1 MRTWMRLVVVAISFL
16 ALAVALVSAVSGQS
30 ASWEASFGSTHIE
43 EGYSAQQTVDG
54 GYILLGVTLSKGAG
68 QTDFWLIKT
77 NSAGE
82 REWDQ
87 TFGGTMDDWGRGV
100 KQTKDGG
107 YILVGSTFS
116 FGAGKADV
124 WLIKTDT
131 NGVKKWARVFGG
143 AEVDLGYA
151 VQQTTDG
158 GYILIGYTES
168 KGAGRADV
176 WLIKTDSSG
185 VKEWEKTFGGS
196 QWDAGYSVQQT
207 RDGGYI
213 LVGHTKSKGEGKS
226 SDVWL
231 IKADATGNKLWE
243 KIYGG
248 RQEDVGRWVEQTQDG
263 GYILVGWTK
272 SKGSGGAD
280 IWLVKTNASGV
291 RQWEKTFGGVGNDW
305 SRCVQQTQDGGYIL
319 LGSTASFTA
328 EQSYDFWLIKTD
340 ATGNRQWDRMY
351 GTPYWD
357 RGRFLQQTRD
367 GGYILIGYK
376 FTVKEQRDHQLWLIK
391 TDSSGQLKSKA
402 QSS

>member
-1 MRTWMRLVVVAISFL
+1 MRTWMRLVVVAILFQ
-16 ALAVALVSAVSGQS
+16 ALGVALVVAASGQP
-30 ASWEASFGSTHIE
+30 ASWEASFGGTYIE
-43 EGYSAQQTVDG
+43 KGYSVQQTVDG
-54 GYILLGVTLSKGAG
+54 GYILLGVTMSKGAG

-82 REWDQ
+82 MEWDK

-100 KQTKDGG
+100 KQTRDGG

-124 WLIKTDT
+124 WLIKTDV

-143 AEVDLGYA
+143 AEVDLGCA

-158 GYILIGYTES
+158 GYILVGHTQS

-176 WLIKTDSSG
+176 WLIKTNSTG
-185 VKEWEKTFGGS
+185 IKEWERTFGGS
-196 QWDAGYSVQQT
+196 RWDAGYSVQQT
-207 RDGGYI
+207 HDGGYI
-213 LVGHTKSKGEGKS
+213 VVGHTKSKGEGE

-231 IKADATGNKLWE
+231 IKADASGNKLWE
-243 KIYGG
+243 RIYGG
-248 RQEDVGRWVEQTQDG
+248 RQEDVGRWVKQTQDG

-280 IWLVKTNASGV
+280 IWLIKTNAKGV

-340 ATGNRQWDRMY
+340 ATGNSQWDRMY

-357 RGRFLQQTRD
+357 RGRFLDQTQD
-367 GGYILIGYK
+367 GGYVLTGYK
-376 FTVKEQRDHQLWLIK
+376 FTLKEQRDYQLWVIK
-391 TDSSGQLKSKA
+391 TDPSGN
-402 QSS
+402 

>member
-1 MRTWMRLVVVAISFL
+1 MRGCKSLLSVVVSLLVAAVGL
-16 ALAVALVSAVSGQS
+16 ASAAS
-30 ASWEASFGSTHIE
+30 APSTSWEASYGGRHLE
-43 EGYSAQQTVDG
+43 MGYSVQQTVDG

-77 NSAGE
+77 NSVGE
-82 REWDQ
+82 MEWDQ

-100 KQTKDGG
+100 QQTKDGG

-124 WLIKTDT
+124 WLIKTDA
-131 NGVKKWARVFGG
+131 NGAKKWARVFGG

-158 GYILIGYTES
+158 GYILIGYTQS

-176 WLIKTDSSG
+176 WLIKTSSTG
-185 VKEWEKTFGGS
+185 SKEWERTFGGS

-226 SDVWL
+226 DVWL
-231 IKADATGNKLWE
+231 IKTDATGNKLCE
-243 KIYGG
+243 KVYGG
-248 RQEDVGRWVEQTQDG
+248 KEEDVGRWVEQTQDG
-263 GYILVGWTK
+263 GYVLVGWTK

-280 IWLVKTNASGV
+280 IWLVKTNANGV
-291 RQWEKTFGGVGNDW
+291 KQWEKTFGGNGNDW

-340 ATGNRQWDRMY
+340 ANGNRQWDRMY

-391 TDSSGQLKSKA
+391 TDSSGN
-402 QSS
+402 

>member
-1 MRTWMRLVVVAISFL
+1 MRVCSRLLAVVVSLL
-16 ALAVALVSAVSGQS
+16 ALAVGLVSAASGQP
-30 ASWEASFGSTHIE
+30 ASWEASFGGTHIE
-43 EGYSAQQTVDG
+43 KGYSVQQAVDG
-54 GYILLGVTLSKGAG
+54 GYILLGVTLSKGAD

-82 REWDQ
+82 MEWDQ

-116 FGAGKADV
+116 FGAGKADI
-124 WLIKTDT
+124 WLIKTDA

-143 AEVDLGYA
+143 AEVDLGCA

-158 GYILIGYTES
+158 GYILVGHTQS
-168 KGAGRADV
+168 KGAGRADL
-176 WLIKTDSSG
+176 WLIKTNSTG
-185 VKEWEKTFGGS
+185 IKEWERTFGGS

-213 LVGHTKSKGEGKS
+213 LVGHTKSKGEGK

-280 IWLVKTNASGV
+280 IWLIKTNANGV
-291 RQWEKTFGGVGNDW
+291 KQWEKTFGGVGNDW

-340 ATGNRQWDRMY
+340 VNGNRQWDRMY

-357 RGRFLQQTRD
+357 RGRFLQQTND

-376 FTVKEQRDHQLWLIK
+376 FTVKDQRDHQLWVIK
-391 TDSSGQLKSKA
+391 TDSSGN
-402 QSS
+402 

>member
-1 MRTWMRLVVVAISFL
+1 MRVCTGLLAVVVSLL
-16 ALAVALVSAVSGQS
+16 ALAVALVSAVSGQP
-30 ASWEASFGSTHIE
+30 ASWEASFGGTHIE
-43 EGYSAQQTVDG
+43 KGYSVQQTVDG
-54 GYILLGVTLSKGAG
+54 GYILVGVTLSKGAG

-82 REWDQ
+82 MEWDQ

-100 KQTKDGG
+100 KQTRDGG

-143 AEVDLGYA
+143 AEVDLGCA

-158 GYILIGYTES
+158 GYILVGHNQS

-176 WLIKTDSSG
+176 WLIKTNSTG
-185 VKEWEKTFGGS
+185 IKEWERTFGGS

-213 LVGHTKSKGEGKS
+213 VVGHTKSKGEGKS
-226 SDVWL
+226 DVWL
-231 IKADATGNKLWE
+231 IKADARGNKLWE
-243 KIYGG
+243 KNYGG
-248 RQEDVGRWVEQTQDG
+248 KEEDVGRWVEQTQDG

-280 IWLVKTNASGV
+280 IWLVKTNANGV

-319 LGSTASFTA
+319 LGNTVSFTA

-340 ATGNRQWDRMY
+340 SRGNIVWDKTY

-357 RGRFLQQTRD
+357 RGRFLQQTND

-376 FTVKEQRDHQLWLIK
+376 FTVKEQRDHQLWVIK
-391 TDSSGQLKSKA
+391 TDPSGN
-402 QSS
+402 